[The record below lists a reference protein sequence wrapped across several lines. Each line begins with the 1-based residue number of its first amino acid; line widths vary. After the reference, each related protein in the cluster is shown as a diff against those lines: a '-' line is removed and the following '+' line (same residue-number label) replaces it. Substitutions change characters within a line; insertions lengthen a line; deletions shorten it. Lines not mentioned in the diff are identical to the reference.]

1 MKNPAIAGWIAIILM
16 FLLGALR
23 SAGGVIL
30 ILNKNLT
37 DSNITASPNAAVVCG
52 IGLLFIG
59 LAEIISAIGIAAGN
73 RSFVTVGILCTVL
86 FVIDGLINGY
96 ILYGSPLEA
105 GTIANLAAASVIISL
120 LLFRIYKTV

>member
-16 FLLGALR
+16 FLLGVLR
-23 SAGGVIL
+23 SAGGVML

-37 DSNITASPNAAVVCG
+37 DSNITASPNAAFICG

-73 RSFVTVGILCTVL
+73 RSFVTIGIICTVL
-86 FVIDGLINGY
+86 FVIDGLVNGY
-96 ILYGSPLEA
+96 ILYGLPLEA